1 MPCYSGYEDN
11 SCNCN
16 CSSKIEY
23 KEVIKD
29 NPKQEQKIIQLEDEV
44 KRLEAGLCAII
55 SELERTGIANQII
68 SQASKSGL
76 INLMDFWLAHSKED
90 ETRMARALHHFSEH
104 EQILLKKLLN
114 KNYNL

>member
-1 MPCYSGYEDN
+1 MPCYSGYEDD
-11 SCNCN
+11 NCSRN

-29 NPKQEQKIIQLEDEV
+29 NPKHQQKIIQLQDEV

-55 SELERTGIANQII
+55 SELERSGIANQII

-76 INLMDFWLAHSKED
+76 INLMDFWLAHSNED
-90 ETRMARALHHFSEH
+90 ETRLARALHHFSEH
-104 EQILLKKLLN
+104 EQIILKKLLN